1 LAQNGE
7 QKQSRGFQL
16 TSLWTDERS
25 RGLIFQ
31 FALVLALFIFIA
43 FVVSNTIQNLKT
55 AGMASGYDFI
65 FDTASFDINQ
75 RLIEYSSTS
84 TYGRAIIVGGLNTI
98 VVAIFGIFAS
108 TLIGFIAGI
117 LRLSNNFLI
126 SSLVSVYVEF
136 IRNVPVLLQIIFWW
150 VILLALPKVR
160 ESLSIGESIFLNN
173 RGVRLP
179 SPIFEDGSLIVVIA
193 FVFGIIL
200 SVGIKIWSNKRQEL
214 TGQTLPVGIISIIL
228 IVVLPILVFT
238 LSGEPIGLETPVR
251 GKFNLKGGFNV
262 TPEFVAL
269 WLALSTYTAA
279 FISEIVRSGILSVS
293 TGQKEAARA
302 LGLKQN
308 ITMKKI
314 ILPQALRVII
324 PPLTSQYLNL
334 TKNSSLAVAIGYQD
348 IVSIGDTV
356 LNQSGRVLEVISI
369 FMVFYL
375 TLSLITSAFMNW
387 YNKKIKLVE
396 R

>member
-1 LAQNGE
+1 M
-7 QKQSRGFQL
+7 